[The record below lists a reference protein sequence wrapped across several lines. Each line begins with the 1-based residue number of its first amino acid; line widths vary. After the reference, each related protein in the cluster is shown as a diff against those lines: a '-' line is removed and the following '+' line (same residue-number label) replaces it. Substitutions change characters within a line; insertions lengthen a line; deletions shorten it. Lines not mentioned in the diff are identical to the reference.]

1 MLSNLDVATA
11 GLPTAE
17 QFIFGFYI
25 FMRMT
30 GLVLVAPLFSS
41 RIINPSIRVYI
52 AVFLT
57 LILAMTLYPNYF
69 GPASR
74 YHLDSLD
81 GLNQRDAFGIVWNGM
96 IELGIGY
103 LIGFCFNVVFESMIL
118 AGELIDSM
126 IGFSAAQFID
136 PFAFGFQSL
145 LGQLLVIAGVIFMLI
160 TDFHHVFIK
169 LIANSLLMV
178 PLGNY
183 VFNPS
188 YTQDV
193 VTGTS
198 WIFIFAVKFC
208 AIPLIVLSCMLV
220 GIAFTVRV
228 LPEMNL
234 LLTGLPMR
242 ILMGL
247 FTVALTVGRLPPLFE
262 ESFNAVTRLA
272 ETIIYHL
279 QAVL

>member
-1 MLSNLDVATA
+1 MLSNLDLSNA
-11 GLPTAE
+11 GLPSAE

-25 FMRMT
+25 FMRIS

-41 RIINPSIRVYI
+41 KIINPSIRVYI
-52 AVFLT
+52 ALFLT
-57 LILAMTLYPNYF
+57 LILGMSLYPDYF
-69 GPASR
+69 GPTAR
-74 YHLDSLD
+74 VHLDEFN
-81 GLNQRDAFGIVWNGM
+81 GLNERDAFRIVLNGLV
-96 IELGIGY
+96 ELGIGY
-103 LIGFCFNVVFESMIL
+103 LIGFCLNVVFESMIL

-145 LGQLLVIAGVIFMLI
+145 LGQLLVIAGVIFMLL

-169 LIANSLLMV
+169 LIANSLVMV
-178 PLGNY
+178 PLGNSI
-183 VFNPS
+183 FNPS

-193 VTGTS
+193 IIGTS
-198 WIFIFAVKFC
+198 WIFTFAVKFC

-247 FTVALTVGRLPPLFE
+247 FTVALTIGRLPPLFE

-279 QAVL
+279 SQT

>member
-1 MLSNLDVATA
+1 MPYDI
-11 GLPTAE
+11 PTAE

-25 FMRMT
+25 FMRML

-41 RIINPSIRVYI
+41 RIISSSIRLYLT
-52 AVFLT
+52 VFIT
-57 LILAMTLYPNYF
+57 VVIVMTLYPQYF
-69 GPASR
+69 GPQAI
-74 YHLDSLD
+74 YHVEEFDA
-81 GLNQRDAFGIVWNGM
+81 LNQRLLFNIILNGL

-103 LIGFCFNVVFESMIL
+103 LIGFCFNVVFESMIM

-145 LGQLLVIAGVIFMLI
+145 LGQLLIIAGVIFMLVV
-160 TDFHHVFIK
+160 DFHHIFIR
-169 LIANSLLMV
+169 LIVNSLSMIPV
-178 PLGNY
+178 GNY
-183 VFNPS
+183 VYNPAVN
-188 YTQDV
+188 QDII
-193 VTGTS
+193 TGTS
-198 WIFIFAVKFC
+198 WIFLFAVKFC
-208 AIPLIVLSCMLV
+208 AIPLIILSCMLV

-228 LPEMNL
+228 IPEMNL

-247 FTVALTVGRLPPLFE
+247 FAVALTVGRLPPLFE
-262 ESFNAVTRLA
+262 ESFSAVTRLA

-279 QAVL
+279 SG